1 MASRHKAREVA
12 MQLLY
17 YLDNVEGEAAAEI
30 ARFWELHPEAA
41 DVSPYTEKLVL
52 KVLGAAPEIERA
64 ISSASEKWSFQRMDA
79 VSRCILR
86 IGACELMYHADVP
99 PKVVIDEAVELA
111 KEYGPASSGKFV
123 NGILDRL
130 LRERAPA

>member
-1 MASRHKAREVA
+1 

-17 YLDNVEGEAAAEI
+17 YLDSIEGEPAAEI

-41 DVSPYTEKLVL
+41 GVSSYAEKLVR
-52 KVLGAAPEIERA
+52 KVIGAAPEIERA
-64 ISSASEKWSFQRMDA
+64 ITDASEKWSFQRMDA

-111 KEYGPASSGKFV
+111 KEYGPATSDKFV

>member
-17 YLDNVEGEAAAEI
+17 YLDSVEGEPVAEV
-30 ARFWELHPEAA
+30 ARFWGLHPEAVGVA
-41 DVSPYTEKLVL
+41 PYVEKLVH

-64 ISSASEKWSFQRMDA
+64 ISDASEKWSFHRMDA

-86 IGACELMYHADVP
+86 IGACELMYYADVP

-111 KEYGPASSGKFV
+111 KEYGPATSDKFV
-123 NGILDRL
+123 NAILDRL